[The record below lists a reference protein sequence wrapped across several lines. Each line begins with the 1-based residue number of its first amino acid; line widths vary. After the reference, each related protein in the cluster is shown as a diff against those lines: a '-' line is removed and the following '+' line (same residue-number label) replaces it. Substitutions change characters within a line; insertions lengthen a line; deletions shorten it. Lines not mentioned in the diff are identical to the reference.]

1 MAINKQPVARK
12 CRALGVSPAEMGY
25 GKSNL
30 SAIPAAPVVR
40 RFLNT
45 ARS

>member
-25 GKSNL
+25 GKKQSKRN
-30 SAIPAAPVVR
+30 PVVR